1 MYRKGEARA
10 EASNNNIRRSKNN
23 MKWLS
28 WSIVVLGLWILING
42 FMGAMN
48 WVSIICG
55 VVIAV
60 LALMGALKS

>member
-1 MYRKGEARA
+1 
-10 EASNNNIRRSKNN
+10 
-23 MKWLS
+23 MKFLS
-28 WSIVVLGLWILING
+28 WAIVVLGLWILIGG

-60 LALMGALKS
+60 LALISAIKA